1 MARGPSRL
9 LASRV
14 HQTATESL
22 ASTVYPKTYNPSPPW
37 VAALANIPP
46 SEIWTRPYPAQHA
59 LLPVRLPKSRKTPP
73 KNLYRPTK
81 IEHPEDR
88 LRKQFYSDHPW
99 ELARPKLLMEIDG
112 KDARYR
118 DWSKGLRQPGMKL
131 SGESVVQRQL
141 YLMQHAKMTRAQAY
155 DVARKEF
162 YKLRRF
168 EETEARIA
176 QEEARAYGAYF
187 GKTVNQVGME
197 LEDKE
202 YNNWLKWAGEEITGQ
217 EMERQAAYANDIDL
231 PEVEAEEA
239 ADV

>member
-1 MARGPSRL
+1 MARGPNRL

-14 HQTATESL
+14 HRTATETL
-22 ASTVYPKTYNPSPPW
+22 ASTVYPNTYNPSPPW
-37 VAALANIPP
+37 VTALANIPP

-59 LLPVRLPKSRKTPP
+59 LTPNRLPKSRKTPP

-81 IEHPEDR
+81 IVFPEDK
-88 LRKQFYSDHPW
+88 LRRAFYADHPW

-112 KDARYR
+112 MDARYR

-141 YLMQHAKMTRAQAY
+141 YLMQTAQMSRSQAY

-176 QEEARAYGAYF
+176 REEARAYGAYF

-202 YNNWLKWAGEEITGQ
+202 YNAWLKWAGEEIEGQ
-217 EMERQAAYANDIDL
+217 EMERQAAYANDVDL
-231 PEVEAEEA
+231 PVAEEGVA
-239 ADV
+239 PDA

>member
-112 KDARYR
+112 KDARYW

-131 SGESVVQRQL
+131 SGERYITPCL
-141 YLMQHAKMTRAQAY
+141 KKNK
-155 DVARKEF
+155 RK
-162 YKLRRF
+162 KKRKKQ
-168 EETEARIA
+168 T
-176 QEEARAYGAYF
+176 
-187 GKTVNQVGME
+187 N
-197 LEDKE
+197 KE
-202 YNNWLKWAGEEITGQ
+202 
-217 EMERQAAYANDIDL
+217 
-231 PEVEAEEA
+231 
-239 ADV
+239 